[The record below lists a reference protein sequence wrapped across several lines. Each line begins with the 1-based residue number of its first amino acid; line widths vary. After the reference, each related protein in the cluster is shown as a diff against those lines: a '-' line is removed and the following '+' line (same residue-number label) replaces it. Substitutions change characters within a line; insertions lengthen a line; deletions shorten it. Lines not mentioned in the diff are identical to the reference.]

1 MSRKG
6 PVLDRLMHRL
16 SECPAACLQ
25 PPRAGKEDGVHV
37 DAVVHDLIVT
47 LGGSP
52 PSREA
57 LSSFAPSTPKPP
69 RSLSLVLIACWLL
82 HDDWFRAAGGIV
94 AAPTLTWLQ
103 SGLRTL
109 AELVSP
115 ELFVRDPDRR
125 EELVRL
131 CLAALGLRP
140 VGETAA
146 QADDRLRS
154 LDSVERVRLL
164 RDTREQEERARRL
177 REAMR
182 QKEAVEAA
190 AKVSREW

>member
-1 MSRKG
+1 MRLNG
-6 PVLDRLMHRL
+6 PVLDRLTHRL
-16 SECPAACLQ
+16 SECPASCLQ
-25 PPRAGKEDGVHV
+25 PPRTGKEDGVHV
-37 DAVVHDLIVT
+37 DALVHDLIVT
-47 LGGSP
+47 LGGTP
-52 PSREA
+52 PPRDA
-57 LSSFAPSTPKPP
+57 LAWFAPSTPTTQ

-82 HDDWFRAAGGIV
+82 HDDWFRTTGSFDSLA
-94 AAPTLTWLQ
+94 LTWLH
-103 SGLRTL
+103 SGLTKL

-140 VGETAA
+140 AGETDA
-146 QADDRLRS
+146 QADDRLRA
-154 LDSVERVRLL
+154 LDSVERVRIL
-164 RDTREQEERARRL
+164 RDTREQQERARQL

-182 QKEAVEAA
+182 KKEAEEAA